1 MTTNEEKL
9 KESLETRWPVLFL
22 GAGFSLKAT
31 SGSGCPLMVG
41 SDLAKGL
48 YNYVIKSQKDALA
61 ADGADT
67 EAIEGVQSD
76 AERGRLK
83 EVCNFI
89 DDYDLT
95 DARNAF
101 VNAKSVHGYESY
113 QIKHAMAKNEFE
125 WGVYLVDNN
134 VTAAD
139 SHFET
144 GCHDMFEIIKD
155 PNYKNAVHY
164 SIHTYIDMNLDYYN
178 KKKSIPDESQW
189 NIWKTLFESYL
200 SCAEADTD
208 IKKQLSH
215 KMRAIARKYTLDF
228 DERHYAELIK

>member
-1 MTTNEEKL
+1 M
-9 KESLETRWPVLFL
+9 
-22 GAGFSLKAT
+22 
-31 SGSGCPLMVG
+31 
-41 SDLAKGL
+41 
-48 YNYVIKSQKDALA
+48 
-61 ADGADT
+61 
-67 EAIEGVQSD
+67 
-76 AERGRLK
+76 
-83 EVCNFI
+83 
-89 DDYDLT
+89 
-95 DARNAF
+95 
-101 VNAKSVHGYESY
+101 
-113 QIKHAMAKNEFE
+113 
-125 WGVYLVDNN
+125 VDNN

>member
-1 MTTNEEKL
+1 M
-9 KESLETRWPVLFL
+9 
-22 GAGFSLKAT
+22 
-31 SGSGCPLMVG
+31 
-41 SDLAKGL
+41 
-48 YNYVIKSQKDALA
+48 
-61 ADGADT
+61 
-67 EAIEGVQSD
+67 
-76 AERGRLK
+76 ERGIVYRELH
-83 EVCNFI
+83 EHEN
-89 DDYDLT
+89 
-95 DARNAF
+95 ARNAF
-101 VNAKSVHGYESY
+101 VNAKRVHGYESY

-125 WGVYLVDNN
+125 WGVYLVDDN

-228 DERHYAELIK
+228 DEQHYAELIK

>member
-9 KESLETRWPVLFL
+9 KESLETRRPVLFL

-89 DDYDLT
+89 DDYDLQISQ
-95 DARNAF
+95 DFPKFRFPVSRN
-101 VNAKSVHGYESY
+101 
-113 QIKHAMAKNEFE
+113 
-125 WGVYLVDNN
+125 
-134 VTAAD
+134 
-139 SHFET
+139 
-144 GCHDMFEIIKD
+144 
-155 PNYKNAVHY
+155 
-164 SIHTYIDMNLDYYN
+164 
-178 KKKSIPDESQW
+178 
-189 NIWKTLFESYL
+189 L
-200 SCAEADTD
+200 S
-208 IKKQLSH
+208 LYFL
-215 KMRAIARKYTLDF
+215 RV
-228 DERHYAELIK
+228 

>member
-9 KESLETRWPVLFL
+9 KESLETRRPVLFL

-31 SGSGCPLMVG
+31 SGSGCPLMLG
-41 SDLAKGL
+41 SELAKGL

-95 DARNAF
+95 DKRNEYF
-101 VNAKSVHGYESY
+101 QKTMSSCVWDENLIPFQNLTLYPWEYIYTLNIDDLVENIYRISQKPLEKWTRSSPHYEFP
-113 QIKHAMAKNEFE
+113 K
-125 WGVYLVDNN
+125 G
-134 VTAAD
+134 
-139 SHFET
+139 
-144 GCHDMFEIIKD
+144 
-155 PNYKNAVHY
+155 
-164 SIHTYIDMNLDYYN
+164 
-178 KKKSIPDESQW
+178 
-189 NIWKTLFESYL
+189 KTL
-200 SCAEADTD
+200 
-208 IKKQLSH
+208 
-215 KMRAIARKYTLDF
+215 
-228 DERHYAELIK
+228 LIKLHGDVVGEASDYVFCEDEYN